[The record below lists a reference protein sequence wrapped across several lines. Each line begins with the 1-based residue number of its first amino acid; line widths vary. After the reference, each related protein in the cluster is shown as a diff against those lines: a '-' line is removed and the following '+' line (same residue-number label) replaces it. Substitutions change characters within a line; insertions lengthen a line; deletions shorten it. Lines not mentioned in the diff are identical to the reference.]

1 VRRRIKSVELSPEQ
15 SGLCG
20 CWRFIAVER
29 VTIDLTKPSQQQ
41 TPETEIAY
49 YASSHIVKERSD
61 AQLLDLIVGHWG
73 AIENGVHRV
82 RDVTFGEDA
91 CRVGCPTRVDIENRK
106 NGKRSTGLEARRKA
120 ARNLVTLRNL
130 AIALYALQLDKKK
143 TKAPS
148 LASWRRSM
156 PASKALRM
164 ILN

>member
-1 VRRRIKSVELSPEQ
+1 VRRRIKSVELTPEQ

-20 CWRFIAVER
+20 CWRFLAVER
-29 VTIDLTKPSQQQ
+29 VTIDLTKPGQQQ

-49 YASSHIVKERSD
+49 YASSHIAHERSD
-61 AQLLDLIVGHWG
+61 QQLLDLILGHWG

-91 CRVGCPTRVDIENRK
+91 CRVGCPTRLEIETRK
-106 NGKRSTGLEARRKA
+106 NSKESAGMHPRRKA
-120 ARNLVTLRNL
+120 ACNLVTLRNL
-130 AIALYALQLDKKK
+130 AIAIYSLQLAKKK

-156 PASKALRM
+156 QASQALKM